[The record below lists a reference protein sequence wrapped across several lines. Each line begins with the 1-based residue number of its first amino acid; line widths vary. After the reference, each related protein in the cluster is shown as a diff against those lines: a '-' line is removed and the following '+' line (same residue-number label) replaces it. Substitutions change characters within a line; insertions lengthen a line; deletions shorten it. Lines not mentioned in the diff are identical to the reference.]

1 MMFQQNWLLPP
12 KLQRGGLVFEGKLV
26 TMERMMGYIVFVIC
40 YWFTWVIRG
49 CPNFIWVETFFD
61 SWSGLGLTRPSNTV
75 ENYDYEVSS
84 LSLVNGSY
92 EHVPISCGLVTF
104 CDSWSGLGW
113 TRPSVLDKIVWS
125 GLQFQ
130 YFQYVTES
138 VVMISRIWKSLCRQ
152 RLKKFD
158 HF

>member
-1 MMFQQNWLLPP
+1 
-12 KLQRGGLVFEGKLV
+12 
-26 TMERMMGYIVFVIC
+26 MGPLKEDVPISYGF
-40 YWFTWVIRG
+40 
-49 CPNFIWVETFFD
+49 ETFFD

-138 VVMISRIWKSLCRQ
+138 VVMISRI
-152 RLKKFD
+152 
-158 HF
+158 